1 MNSPLSAR
9 PAAIPRLISSL
20 SNLVIVHHFDH
31 MHSLQSWHFCFVY
44 IYVYVNGIVY
54 ILMPLKKSL

>member
-1 MNSPLSAR
+1 MNPPLSAR

-44 IYVYVNGIVY
+44 IYYTF
-54 ILMPLKKSL
+54 M